1 MKSFFITY
9 KETELRVEAE
19 VEPYRIGNDDL
30 GVEIEIK
37 DITLNGEDVYNLVC
51 EIRDW
56 DQEITNLIRE
66 QL

>member
-30 GVEIEIK
+30 GTEIEIK

-56 DQEITNLIRE
+56 EQEITNLIRE